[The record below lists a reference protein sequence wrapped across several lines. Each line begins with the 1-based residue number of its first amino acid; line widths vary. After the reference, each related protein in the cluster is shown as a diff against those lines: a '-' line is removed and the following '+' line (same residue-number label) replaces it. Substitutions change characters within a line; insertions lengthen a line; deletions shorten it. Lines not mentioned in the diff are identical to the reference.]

1 MRMLK
6 RILLMKILKWILI
19 FNLKKILLMKNTI
32 KILLLNCFI
41 ASSLISFAED
51 RNVIWVHGFIG
62 DATAWTIYDNQYA
75 GSSQSGTRQMNGV
88 RVDYSDIGSNG
99 LPDFFNGFATASANI
114 EGDIP
119 ALLGT
124 TQATNSQNIAVCHS
138 MGGLVTRHLQRER
151 QLTNQPQFFGGF
163 ITVGSSNQGASLA
176 NSVANG
182 DAANFINH
190 GINEMSAPLLPSALG
205 IFIQAV
211 DVTKITNLLDNN
223 LLKLLHNGN
232 LNATVTDLSAGSN
245 ALNILNTHNSTL
257 TMPRIAIETYETSP
271 VHWRAISA
279 ATSSSS
285 NGIANIDDTKYVN
298 IMQTARGVYNV
309 FRIINSVKAV
319 TYGVAGFF
327 NPIAFALSANS
338 AFKAIQWHRGVVWM
352 DNSESMWNALLDC
365 QEIVTTT
372 TTTTTSLLN
381 QMCGSY
387 MTGTPPWIQ
396 CFNQV
401 CNGDINNCPTFTQTQ
416 TSTVI
421 VRHKNDGI
429 VCQNDMQLD
438 GVCDVLTPGRGV
450 NHFEQRNTQ
459 NGTTE
464 NGNDEMDR
472 LFTTIWDG
480 NTNVSCNFFKVD
492 KR

>member
-1 MRMLK
+1 M
-6 RILLMKILKWILI
+6 I
-19 FNLKKILLMKNTI
+19 
-32 KILLLNCFI
+32 
-41 ASSLISFAED
+41 SSLISVAQD
-51 RNVIWVHGFIG
+51 RNVIWVHGFTG

-75 GSSQSGTRQMNGV
+75 GSSQSGTRQMNGI
-88 RVDYSDIGSNG
+88 RVDYSDVGNNG
-99 LPDFFNGFATASANI
+99 LPDYFNGFVTAAANI

-119 ALLGT
+119 ALLGN
-124 TQATNSQNIAVCHS
+124 AEASEPDNIAICHS
-138 MGGLVTRHLQRER
+138 MGGLVTRELQRDR
-151 QLTNQPQFFGGF
+151 QLKNKSQFFGGF

-182 DAANFINH
+182 DVADFIDH
-190 GINEMSAPLLPSALG
+190 GINELTAPLLPSAAG

-223 LLKLLHNGN
+223 LAKLLHNGN

-245 ALNILNTHNSTL
+245 ALNTLNTHNSTL

-271 VHWRAISA
+271 VHWRALSA
-279 ATSSSS
+279 GETAAN
-285 NGIANIDDTKYVN
+285 NGLANIDDTKYVH

-319 TYGVAGFF
+319 TYGVVGFF
-327 NPIAFALSANS
+327 NPVAFVFSANS

-352 DNSESMWNALLDC
+352 DNSESMWNTLLNC
-365 QEIVTTT
+365 QETITTT
-372 TTTTTSLLN
+372 TTITTSLLN

-387 MTGTPPWIQ
+387 MTGTPQWIQ

-401 CNGDINNCPTFTQTQ
+401 CNGDINNCPTFTTTQ
-416 TSTVI
+416 STTVV

-429 VCQNDMQLD
+429 VCQNDMRLD

-472 LFTTIWDG
+472 LFTDIWDG
-480 NTNVSCNFFKVD
+480 TNLNASCTFFQTSE
-492 KR
+492 R